1 MGGGRLKISLA
12 QHHEYT
18 KLELRGAW
26 PPAVPDLCQLVKE
39 KFPKM
44 VFLMETKLRAV
55 RIETLKSRLGFD
67 NVFVVDSKGRSGV

>member
-67 NVFVVDSKGRSGV
+67 NVFVVDSKGRSWV